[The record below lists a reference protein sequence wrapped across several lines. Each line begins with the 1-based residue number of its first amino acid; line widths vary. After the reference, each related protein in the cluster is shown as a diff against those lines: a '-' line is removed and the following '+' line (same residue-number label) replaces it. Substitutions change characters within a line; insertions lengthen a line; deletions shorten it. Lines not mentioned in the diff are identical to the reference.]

1 LFEYTKTE
9 VVAGAFVLLGL
20 ALLGYL
26 SISIGGLRI
35 FPEPHYLIGARFA
48 NVGDLKVRA
57 PIKVAGVTV
66 GEVRAIRLADYFG
79 EVDLSIVR
87 GVALPKD
94 TIASITT
101 SGLLGDSYVSLSPG
115 GADQNLREGDRI
127 THTEP
132 ALNMADIIGRYAFG
146 GAAQP
151 AAGEGQGPAPV
162 TGTGPA
168 TKHDPPPPP
177 PHQEPPP

>member
-1 LFEYTKTE
+1 LFDYTKVE
-9 VVAGAFVLLGL
+9 VVTGAFVILGL
-20 ALLGYL
+20 AVLGYL

-35 FPEPHYLIGARFA
+35 LPQPHYLVGARFA

-57 PIKVAGVTV
+57 PVKIAGVTV
-66 GEVRAIRLADYFG
+66 GQVQDIRLAEYFG
-79 EVDLSIVR
+79 EVDLSILR

-115 GADQNLREGDRI
+115 GAEQNLRDGDRL

-132 ALNMADIIGRYAFG
+132 ALNISDIIGRYAFG
-146 GAAQP
+146 STAQP
-151 AAGEGQGPAPV
+151 AEGQGAAPPA
-162 TGTGPA
+162 
-168 TKHDPPPPP
+168 KQDLQP
-177 PHQEPPP
+177 PHAGQEPRP

>member
-1 LFEYTKTE
+1 MFEYTKIE
-9 VVAGAFVLLGL
+9 VVTGAFVLFGL
-20 ALLGYL
+20 AVLGYL

-35 FPEPHYLIGARFA
+35 LPEPHYRVGARFS

-57 PIKVAGVTV
+57 PVKVAGVTIGQV
-66 GEVRAIRLADYFG
+66 QAIRLTDYLG

-87 GVALPKD
+87 GVMLPKD

-115 GADQNLREGDRI
+115 GAEQDLRDGDRV

-146 GAAQP
+146 AAAPSAGGQSPPP
-151 AAGEGQGPAPV
+151 AAKRGSQPSPV
-162 TGTGPA
+162 S
-168 TKHDPPPPP
+168 
-177 PHQEPPP
+177 QEPRP